1 MKNFL
6 GNLGQRMP
14 KKITYQY
21 ATIIAALVLVGQ
33 LTSQN
38 ISLDA
43 LSSRVV
49 DNMASVV
56 GMGAAVLP
64 NETSTMAQALE
75 NKETELNL
83 RELAIDA
90 REREIRAVVLEEAGK
105 QNHRT
110 LLVIA
115 GITLCLLALIGMNFY
130 YDRRRGRA
138 ATSKEDAATKKGPH
152 AHEGEFQTRL

>member
-6 GNLGQRMP
+6 GNLGQQMP

-21 ATIIAALVLVGQ
+21 AAIIAVLVLVGQ
-33 LTSQN
+33 LPSQN
-38 ISLDA
+38 ISLGV
-43 LSSRVV
+43 LSSRAV

-75 NKETELNL
+75 SRETELNL
-83 RELAIDA
+83 RERAIDA
-90 REREIRAVVLEEAGK
+90 KEREIRAVVLEEAGK
-105 QNHRT
+105 QNLRT

-130 YDRRRGRA
+130 FDRKRGIVP
-138 ATSKEDAATKKGPH
+138 ATKIEPVTKKGPH